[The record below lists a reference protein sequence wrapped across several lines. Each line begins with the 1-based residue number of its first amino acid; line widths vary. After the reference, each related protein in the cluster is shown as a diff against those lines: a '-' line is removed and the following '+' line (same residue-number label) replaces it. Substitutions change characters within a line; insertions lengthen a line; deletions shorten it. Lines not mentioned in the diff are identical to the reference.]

1 MAAEDSSK
9 RDRFARKMTAILN
22 AGALNLGIAIGYR
35 TGLFD
40 ALQAL
45 PEAGDA
51 DAMAAAAGLNRR
63 YVEEW
68 LGVMATGGIVE
79 LIPTPAGAPH
89 YRLPPE
95 HAAFL
100 CRRADSVNLAV
111 YTQEIPLL
119 TRLALEP
126 VIASFASGAG
136 VPYRCYPEFQGF
148 MNELAAAKHESLL
161 VQRFLPSVN
170 GGRLLER
177 LRRGIRVCD
186 LGRGQGVATRLM
198 AEAFP
203 ESRFRGFDLDP
214 EAIAEA
220 AAAAHHRHL
229 TNLSFEVRD
238 AAHLSADPNLKG
250 GFDFV
255 TAFDAIHDQSRPLEA
270 LRGVLHLLAADG
282 LFSMIDIA
290 AESAHQDN
298 LNHSMGPFLYTVSL
312 LHCLPVGLNDGGA
325 GLGMMWGRERALD
338 LLAEAG
344 FSRVEI
350 VEMDFDPFNRH
361 FQCRP

>member
-1 MAAEDSSK
+1 MTAEDTLK
-9 RDRFARKMTAILN
+9 RERFARKMTDILN
-22 AGALNLGIAIGYR
+22 AGALNLALAIGYR
-35 TGLFD
+35 TGLFE
-40 ALQAL
+40 AMQAL

-51 DAMAAAAGLNRR
+51 HAIAAAAGLNRR

-68 LGVMATGGIVE
+68 LGIMATGGIVE
-79 LIPTPAGAPH
+79 LNPTPAGTAR

-100 CRRADSVNLAV
+100 CGRADSVNLAV

-126 VIASFASGAG
+126 VIAAFTSGAG
-136 VPYRCYPEFQGF
+136 VPYRCYPEFQSF
-148 MNELAAAKHESLL
+148 MNELAAAKHENFL
-161 VQRFLPSVN
+161 VQRFLPSVDR
-170 GGRLLER
+170 GRLLER

-186 LGRGQGVATRLM
+186 LGCGQGVATRLM

-203 ESRFRGFDLDP
+203 ESRFLGLDLDP
-214 EAIAEA
+214 EAIAAA
-220 AAAAHHRHL
+220 AAAAHRRRL
-229 TNLSFEVRD
+229 TNLTFEVRD
-238 AAHLSADPNLKG
+238 AARLTADPALKG
-250 GFDFV
+250 CFDFV

-312 LHCLPVGLNDGGA
+312 LHCLPVGLNDDGA
-325 GLGMMWGRERALD
+325 GLGMMWGRERALE

-344 FSRVEI
+344 FSRVEL
-350 VEMDFDPFNRH
+350 VAMDFDPFNRH